1 MSENETIDTTQ
12 EDAKKGGAFLSSL
25 TRNNKQIKT
34 DRATAIAEDAE
45 MTYKRKV
52 EDIQYEIRKI
62 NREREQMLDLSPEKA
77 NSLMLANDF
86 DSKEFVEKELSLGIQ
101 LRELEIKLEIATTR
115 YKLLFGGV

>member
-1 MSENETIDTTQ
+1 MENLENEKTAEET
-12 EDAKKGGAFLSSL
+12 AKSGAFLSSL
-25 TRNNKQIKT
+25 TRNNRQIKT

-52 EDIQYEIRKI
+52 EDIQYEIRKL

-86 DSKEFVEKELSLGIQ
+86 DSKAFVEKELLLGIQ
-101 LRELEIKLEIATTR
+101 LRELEIKLDIATTR
-115 YKLLFGGV
+115 YNLLFGGK